1 MLRVEE
7 TQQAVE
13 FSAALIAKFD
23 DVKSRYPQGK
33 QKSALLPILHL
44 TQAEFGWLSSAA
56 MDKVAEY
63 LGILPIEVYEVAT
76 FYTMY
81 FLRPQGKYVLEVC
94 RTGPCCLVGAE
105 KIMDHI
111 EQRLGVKEGEVTPD
125 GLFSWRGVE
134 CLAACGFG
142 PVLQIGPE
150 YTFYEN
156 LTPESVDKLIA
167 DLKSGRDNQQSF
179 QRVNPVATV
188 DNKAS
193 EQEYNNTIL
202 PPTDPTQRS
211 AEEI

>member
-1 MLRVEE
+1 MLRVED
-7 TQQAVE
+7 TVQTPVE
-13 FSAALIAKFD
+13 FSPALIAQFD
-23 DVKSRYPQGK
+23 EIVARYPEGK

-44 TQAEFGWLSSAA
+44 VQAEFGWVSAPA

-63 LGILPIEVYEVAT
+63 LKIQHVEVYEVAT

-81 FLRPQGKYVLEVC
+81 LMRPQGKYLLEVC

-105 KIMDHI
+105 KIMDYL
-111 EQRLGVKEGEVTPD
+111 EQKLGVKEGEITPD

-156 LTPESVDKLIA
+156 LTTESVDKLIA
-167 DLKSGRDNQQSF
+167 DLKAR
-179 QRVNPVATV
+179 
-188 DNKAS
+188 
-193 EQEYNNTIL
+193 
-202 PPTDPTQRS
+202 
-211 AEEI
+211 